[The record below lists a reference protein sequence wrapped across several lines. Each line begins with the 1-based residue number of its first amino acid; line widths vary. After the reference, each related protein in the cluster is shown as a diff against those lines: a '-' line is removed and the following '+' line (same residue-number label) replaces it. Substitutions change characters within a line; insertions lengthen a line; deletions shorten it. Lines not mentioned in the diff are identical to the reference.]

1 MAAKSGHINIKV
13 LGIYRLRCETLL
25 RKFDLRYTV
34 KKRVHSKEN
43 GNDAFGVAYTF
54 IFEEDYIMR
63 EAIKE
68 YIEYSSKEKNDLW
81 NTATFVFDTNV
92 FLNLYRYSNKTRNQ
106 LLESFEWMGARI
118 WMPYQVALEFCKDRY
133 NIINEAN
140 RRFDNIGADADS
152 LIDNWRK
159 ELRLDSNDPDIEE
172 LDKYMK
178 EWIEKKKNN
187 NYSIFDATND
197 EVLNKL
203 LDLFE
208 GKTGEAFS
216 NEIKTS
222 IEQEGESRYAEKV
235 PPGYKDYKKTENRFG
250 DLLVWK
256 EVLNYAKTQ
265 DVDIIF
271 VTHDQK
277 EDWWNISSGKT
288 IGPRIELRKE
298 FYKETGHMFHMYTM
312 SSFLSFFIENKGKS
326 IDKTT
331 IDEVELFASVM
342 RKKVPRTELKE
353 YYESLENQK
362 EKKAAKL
369 RFNIANLERKNKK
382 RRNSINVLNKK
393 AREGQ
398 LSAEQAKALEHNEI
412 NLIEGEEKLV
422 KLNEQLSYL
431 LSEL

>member
-1 MAAKSGHINIKV
+1 M
-13 LGIYRLRCETLL
+13 
-25 RKFDLRYTV
+25 RYTV

-178 EWIEKKKNN
+178 
-187 NYSIFDATND
+187 D
-197 EVLNKL
+197 
-203 LDLFE
+203 
-208 GKTGEAFS
+208 
-216 NEIKTS
+216 
-222 IEQEGESRYAEKV
+222 
-235 PPGYKDYKKTENRFG
+235 
-250 DLLVWK
+250 
-256 EVLNYAKTQ
+256 
-265 DVDIIF
+265 
-271 VTHDQK
+271 
-277 EDWWNISSGKT
+277 
-288 IGPRIELRKE
+288 
-298 FYKETGHMFHMYTM
+298 
-312 SSFLSFFIENKGKS
+312 
-326 IDKTT
+326 
-331 IDEVELFASVM
+331 
-342 RKKVPRTELKE
+342 
-353 YYESLENQK
+353 
-362 EKKAAKL
+362 
-369 RFNIANLERKNKK
+369 
-382 RRNSINVLNKK
+382 
-393 AREGQ
+393 
-398 LSAEQAKALEHNEI
+398 
-412 NLIEGEEKLV
+412 
-422 KLNEQLSYL
+422 
-431 LSEL
+431 